1 MNRNRNKTICRGE
14 KQMFCKDREAL
25 ERFMKEN
32 LKESRYRHSL
42 GVEKMAVKLAGIYG
56 ADEDKASFAG
66 RYHDI
71 AKCFDDETMDSY
83 IVRYGID
90 ESLLGNPA
98 LAHSKVGAAILEHE
112 YGVSDED
119 ILNAVR
125 YHTTA
130 RRNMSL
136 LEQITFVA
144 DVVEENREYPDLGY
158 YQDLAASDLDQC
170 TLEILEYTISDL
182 TDKFRQIDRDTMA
195 AFDQYSHR

>member
-1 MNRNRNKTICRGE
+1 
-14 KQMFCKDREAL
+14 MFCNDIGAL

-42 GVEKMAVKLAGIYG
+42 GVEKMAVKLADIYG
-56 ADEDKASFAG
+56 ADADKAAFTG

-71 AKCFDDETMDSY
+71 AKCFDEKTMDEN
-83 IVRYGID
+83 IKRYSLD

-112 YGVSDED
+112 FGVTDED

-130 RRNMSL
+130 RKDMSL
-136 LEQITFVA
+136 LEQITYVA
-144 DVVEENREYPDLGY
+144 DVVEENRTYPDLKY
-158 YQDLAASDLDQC
+158 YQDLAAKDLDQC

-182 TDKFRQIDRDTMA
+182 TDKYRQIDKDTLRA
-195 AFDQYSHR
+195 YNYIKHKLSIT

>member
-1 MNRNRNKTICRGE
+1 
-14 KQMFCKDREAL
+14 MFCNDIGAL

-42 GVEKMAVKLAGIYG
+42 GVEKMAVKLADIYG
-56 ADEDKASFAG
+56 ADADKAAFTG

-71 AKCFDDETMDSY
+71 AKCFDEKTMDEN
-83 IVRYGID
+83 IKRYSLD

-112 YGVSDED
+112 FGVTDED
-119 ILNAVR
+119 ILNAVK

-130 RRNMSL
+130 RKDMSL
-136 LEQITFVA
+136 LEQITYVA
-144 DVVEENREYPDLGY
+144 DVVEENRTYPDLKY
-158 YQDLAASDLDQC
+158 YQDLAAKDLDQC

-182 TDKFRQIDRDTMA
+182 TDKYRQIDKDTLRA
-195 AFDQYSHR
+195 YNYIKHKLSIT